1 MTTRAHF
8 FVLCAFALMGGA
20 LANPAA
26 VNCTAPIEGLNIVAT
41 YDNSEGDQDHTFHY
55 NEKVG
60 THFEDHG
67 HPGQEELEGFF
78 EAFAEILGKLVNHG
92 DWPKILQGILIL
104 SNMQWHDLDPT

>member
-20 LANPAA
+20 LANPPA

-41 YDNSEGDQDHTFHY
+41 YDNSEGANEHTFHY

-67 HPGQEELEGFF
+67 HPGQEELDGFF
-78 EAFAEILGKLVNHG
+78 EAFAEILGELA
-92 DWPKILQGILIL
+92 
-104 SNMQWHDLDPT
+104 SARS